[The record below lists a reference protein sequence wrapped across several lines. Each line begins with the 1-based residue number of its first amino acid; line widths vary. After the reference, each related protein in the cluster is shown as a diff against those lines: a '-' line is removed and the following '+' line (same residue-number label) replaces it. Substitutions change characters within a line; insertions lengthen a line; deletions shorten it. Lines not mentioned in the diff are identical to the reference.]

1 MKRKRRCLCRNHITR
16 GHQYLCGGIL
26 LKQILEKH
34 IVNEEYFQA
43 MQEENYNKFLETRAE
58 YVKQMFVDMGLNIKF
73 VEKNQIDEQ
82 LDDEDLEATDEQ

>member
-1 MKRKRRCLCRNHITR
+1 M
-16 GHQYLCGGIL
+16 
-26 LKQILEKH
+26 EKH